1 MSRFDSSVARA
12 LDFGESAIHPT
23 AHKTRDMNA
32 RFRLAPTAGPLRGP
46 EKYKMLERRR
56 RRAQITARRT
66 LDLIDVLERA
76 GRNEAA
82 ALEEAK

>member
-1 MSRFDSSVARA
+1 MSRFDSSVARP
-12 LDFGESAIHPT
+12 LDFGDSTIPP

-32 RFRLAPTAGPLRGP
+32 GLRLALTAGPLRGP